1 LQAINLLPRGQIVEL
16 LERVVAGNAANVL
29 AACSDLLAQAVT
41 ATASRRLDLEPA
53 FLRPVAVVLVGA
65 LPGDPARAPQTPLW
79 SMVQAMESGVVVD
92 VLTALDPI
100 DSGLAGAAVD
110 IFLAWPKTYDM
121 DTVLIPAV
129 VKLSGPARAATT
141 AFARLRA
148 ACVAH
153 LRARIAVPLAPP
165 TDWAR
170 ASSVTCSCR
179 HCSELNRFLAD
190 PTLATWTYSA
200 VQAERSHLESSIR
213 HYRCDLDFTT
223 LRRGSPHSLVCTKN
237 QASYERRALQRKDDL
252 EVVAQIENRS

>member
-1 LQAINLLPRGQIVEL
+1 
-16 LERVVAGNAANVL
+16 
-29 AACSDLLAQAVT
+29 
-41 ATASRRLDLEPA
+41 
-53 FLRPVAVVLVGA
+53 
-65 LPGDPARAPQTPLW
+65 
-79 SMVQAMESGVVVD
+79 MVQAMESGVVVD
-92 VLTALDPI
+92 VLTALDLI
-100 DSGLAGAAVD
+100 DSGLAGVAVD
-110 IFLAWPKTYDM
+110 VFLAWPKIYDM
-121 DTVLIPAV
+121 DAVLIPAV
-129 VKLSGPARAATT
+129 VKLAGPVRAATT
-141 AFARLRA
+141 AVARLRA

-190 PTLATWTYSA
+190 PTRATWIYRA
-200 VQAERSHLESSIR
+200 AQAERSHLESSIR

-252 EVVAQIENRS
+252 EVLAQIG